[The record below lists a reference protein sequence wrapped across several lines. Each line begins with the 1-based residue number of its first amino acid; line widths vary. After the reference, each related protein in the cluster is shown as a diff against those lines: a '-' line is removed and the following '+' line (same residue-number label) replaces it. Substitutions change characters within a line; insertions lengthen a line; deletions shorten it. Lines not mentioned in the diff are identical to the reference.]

1 MWHSSQLD
9 NILNPIDQK
18 NLNKSSSRLNNS
30 LGPWIFL
37 RRWRRARW
45 KCKVW
50 KQPKTF
56 QNRASANIKSRLF
69 YILTRTRKGRL
80 SIKLINDNLWGASL
94 DKDRE
99 YKNWKEDDKFW
110 RYSSS
115 PLQFKGSH
123 YLHQKF
129 PVNHLDI
136 PIYHQKKKVSPY
148 SWTTKMATVRAFNVW
163 KEFK

>member
-37 RRWRRARW
+37 RRWRRAGS

-69 YILTRTRKGRL
+69 YILTRTRKGGIL
-80 SIKLINDNLWGASL
+80 IKLINDNLWGASL

-136 PIYHQKKKVSPY
+136 AIYHKKKKVSPY
-148 SWTTKMATVRAFNVW
+148 FWTTKMATVRAFKIW
-163 KEFK
+163 REFK

>member
-1 MWHSSQLD
+1 MTLFSTRVDH
-9 NILNPIDQK
+9 K

-37 RRWRRARW
+37 RRWRRAGS

-56 QNRASANIKSRLF
+56 QNRASANIKSRPF
-69 YILTRTRKGRL
+69 YILTRTRKGGIL
-80 SIKLINDNLWGASL
+80 IKLINDNLWGASL

-110 RYSSS
+110 RYSCS

-123 YLHQKF
+123 DQKF

-136 PIYHQKKKVSPY
+136 PIYHQKKKVSRY
-148 SWTTKMATVRAFNVW
+148 FWTTKTVRAFKVCE
-163 KEFK
+163 EFVKLSAG

>member
-9 NILNPIDQK
+9 NILNPIDHK

-37 RRWRRARW
+37 RRWRRAGS

-56 QNRASANIKSRLF
+56 QNRASANIKSRPF
-69 YILTRTRKGRL
+69 YILTRTRKGGIL
-80 SIKLINDNLWGASL
+80 IKLINDNLWGASL

-136 PIYHQKKKVSPY
+136 PIYHQKKKISPY
-148 SWTTKMATVRAFNVW
+148 FWTTKMATVRKLKVW

>member
-37 RRWRRARW
+37 RRWRRAGS

-69 YILTRTRKGRL
+69 YILTRTRKGRIL
-80 SIKLINDNLWGASL
+80 IKLINDNLWGASL
-94 DKDRE
+94 DKNRE

-136 PIYHQKKKVSPY
+136 AIYHKKKKVSPY
-148 SWTTKMATVRAFNVW
+148 FWTAKMATVGAFKIW
-163 KEFK
+163 REFK

>member
-1 MWHSSQLD
+1 MTLFSTRVDH
-9 NILNPIDQK
+9 K

-37 RRWRRARW
+37 RRWRRGGS

-69 YILTRTRKGRL
+69 YILTRTRKGGIL
-80 SIKLINDNLWGASL
+80 IKLVNDNLWGASL

-110 RYSSS
+110 RCSSS

-123 YLHQKF
+123 DQKF

-136 PIYHQKKKVSPY
+136 LIYHKKKKNSPY
-148 SWTTKMATVRAFNVW
+148 FRTTKMDTVRELRVW
-163 KEFK
+163 KE

>member
-1 MWHSSQLD
+1 MWPSSQLN
-9 NILNPIDQK
+9 NICNPTDHK

-37 RRWRRARW
+37 RRWRRVGS

-56 QNRASANIKSRLF
+56 QNRASANIKSRPF
-69 YILTRTRKGRL
+69 YILTRTRKGGIL
-80 SIKLINDNLWGASL
+80 IKLINDNLWGASL

-110 RYSSS
+110 RCSSS

-123 YLHQKF
+123 DQKF

-136 PIYHQKKKVSPY
+136 LIYHQKKKTSPY
-148 SWTTKMATVRAFNVW
+148 FRTTKMDTVRELRVW
-163 KEFK
+163 KE